1 MKNTKIFLV
10 AWLIVIALLLT
21 ITSIAQTDNYSCN
34 VICLNQ
40 PDHVMQGVNVDL
52 YDANDQL
59 IGTTTT
65 DEAGY
70 FYFENLNIGE
80 SYVAK
85 FNYDAE
91 NNYVDIA
98 DAFQILFY
106 TFGYI
111 DFDEIQLLAA
121 DVNGDNEVN
130 IQDFFIVL
138 IDFYINQNDFPVGN
152 WILPDWEFTIDGDKA
167 TGGPSGTI
175 VTGNIGDGQD
185 KSTYFVETDY
195 SDIINIENL
204 NVIEVPLYYNQNEKI
219 AGLGIIA
226 EYNSDLFEIV
236 DIKSPIQDLNYNVKK
251 NEIRIGWTNTEAYK
265 TTQEAPLATIY
276 LRQKY
281 YTHGEQIENIEIKNE
296 SHILDAKGNKM
307 PFITFRSHAFKTAG
321 IEEYETVNIYP
332 NPCSNYFNIQLSN
345 DISTAEYKL
354 YNGLGQLIDAQT
366 ITNNGGQAQ
375 ISTENL
381 KKGIYFYQVNYQ
393 SKSITGPLSIR

>member
-1 MKNTKIFLV
+1 
-10 AWLIVIALLLT
+10 
-21 ITSIAQTDNYSCN
+21 
-34 VICLNQ
+34 
-40 PDHVMQGVNVDL
+40 VDL

-236 DIKSPIQDLNYNVKK
+236 DIKSPIQDLNYNVTK

-296 SHILDAKGNKM
+296 SHILDAKGNKL
-307 PFITFRSHAFKTAG
+307 PFITLRSHAFKTAG